1 MVDGV
6 AWIIGSRLSEEMTM
20 KIRTDYVT
28 NSSSSS
34 FILAFNSK
42 EEGCEKIS
50 ELEKK
55 YGSDYVKRL
64 FEDFVAAEPIAYEN
78 LLFNVEEDFKCDIDW
93 DLCFGDDWW
102 RKSAPKTFRDRWM
115 ESHPEASDL
124 DFYGSL
130 EYQNEIRIRV
140 AAMFKDLLTDIG
152 NRGYIVSLEYEDHS
166 RVGSELE
173 HDILPECDFTVR
185 RFNHH

>member
-1 MVDGV
+1 
-6 AWIIGSRLSEEMTM
+6 M

-50 ELEKK
+50 ELERK
-55 YGSDYVKRL
+55 YGSDYVRRL

-93 DLCFGDDWW
+93 DLCVGDDWW
-102 RKSAPKTFRDRWM
+102 RKPAPKTFRDRWM

-130 EYQNEIRIRV
+130 EYQNEIRTRV
-140 AAMFKDLLTDIG
+140 AGMVDNLAADIG
-152 NRGYIVSLEYEDHS
+152 TRGYIVSLEYGDHDLVEC
-166 RVGSELE
+166 RLE
-173 HDILPECDFTVR
+173 QDILPMCDFTVR
-185 RFNHH
+185 SFSHH